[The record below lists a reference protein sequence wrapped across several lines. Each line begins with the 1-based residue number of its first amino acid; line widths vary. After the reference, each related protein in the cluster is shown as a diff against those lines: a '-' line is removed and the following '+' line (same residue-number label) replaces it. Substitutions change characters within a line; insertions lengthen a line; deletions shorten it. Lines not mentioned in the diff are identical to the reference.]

1 LARRQ
6 QEIGMIE
13 FSLRATHSQEMGISS
28 LRVRSLPRYLNL
40 EDAAERAM
48 IDFLEDPPLTVGAD
62 CPAQSALDEMY
73 RLGVRTCL
81 VARDRFV
88 LGLIST
94 AHIDSGGAREEGDY
108 ALRSSLRTADV
119 MTPVADAP
127 AIEWDTVQN
136 SSVRD
141 LVEVFEGA
149 GVSYLVVLQ
158 RESAWLTSVRGI
170 VARDRLAR
178 CLRLGSPH

>member
-1 LARRQ
+1 
-6 QEIGMIE
+6 MTH
-13 FSLRATHSQEMGISS
+13 FSLRANRSHGMGISS
-28 LRVRSLPRYLNL
+28 LRLRSAPRYLNL
-40 EDAAERAM
+40 QDAAERAI
-48 IDFLEDPPLTVGAD
+48 IDFEEEPPLTVSED

-81 VARDRFV
+81 VARDWVV
-88 LGLIST
+88 LGLISA
-94 AHIDSGGAREEGDY
+94 AHIDASAGQEQGDY
-108 ALRSSLRTADV
+108 ALRTSLRTADV

-127 AIEWDTVQN
+127 AIEWETVQN

-158 RESAWLTSVRGI
+158 RESATLTSVRGI
-170 VARDRLAR
+170 IARDRLAR
-178 CLRLGSPH
+178 CLRLDSPH

>member
-1 LARRQ
+1 
-6 QEIGMIE
+6 MTH
-13 FSLRATHSQEMGISS
+13 FSLRANHTPGIGVSS
-28 LRVRSLPRYLNL
+28 LRLRSLPRYLSL
-40 EDAAERAM
+40 DDAAERAI
-48 IDFLEDPPLTVGAD
+48 IDFLEDPPLTVSED

-81 VARDRFV
+81 VARERLV

-94 AHIDSGGAREEGDY
+94 AHIDAGVREQGDY
-108 ALRSSLRTADV
+108 ALRAELRTADV

-127 AIEWDTVQN
+127 AIEWDTVQT

-149 GVSYLVVLQ
+149 GVSYLVVVQ
-158 RESAWLTSVRGI
+158 RESASFTSVRGL

-178 CLRLGSPH
+178 CLHLGSPH